1 MQSRTIR
8 EGSVGLLIILGVSLF
23 GLLILWLRGLQL
35 GSRTYNLEFE
45 FADAMGLE
53 AGSPVQ
59 FRGVEVGKVTE
70 VKPGANG
77 IVLKTKIDSAGLLI
91 PRNVLVEANQS
102 GFIGQAVVD
111 LTPQQPLPS
120 DAVANLGPFESNC
133 DPKLILCNGDRLP
146 GEVGVS
152 YDELV
157 RAAVRLAD
165 LLDDPTLIGNLNQ
178 TLKSVSTA
186 ATGLNQLSQDARVQL
201 AGVST
206 TTRSLTNTA
215 NQVSSF
221 ARTSE
226 RTVTRVGSE
235 LTQAS
240 DRVGNAADQVGTL
253 VVGNRGTLVTT
264 LDNLNQSSREL
275 RVVVRNL
282 APAVNRVTQG
292 ELIQNLETLS
302 ANAAQASANLRD
314 VSAEINSPTNLLVL
328 QQTLDAARVTFQNT
342 QKITTDLDEL
352 TGDPA
357 FRKNLRDL
365 VNGLS
370 GLVSSTQELDQ
381 HVQVA
386 RSAQFPE
393 PVTPIVLKSK
403 PTQPDQP
410 AKRN

>member
-1 MQSRTIR
+1 MR

-35 GSRTYNLEFE
+35 GSRAYNLEFE

-59 FRGVEVGKVTE
+59 FRGVEVGKVTA

-133 DPKLILCNGDRLP
+133 DPKLILCNGDRLS

-292 ELIQNLETLS
+292 ELIKNLETLS

-342 QKITTDLDEL
+342 QKITTDIDEL

-393 PVTPIVLKSK
+393 PVTPMVLKSQ

-410 AKRN
+410 ARRN

>member
-8 EGSVGLLIILGVSLF
+8 EGSVGLLIILGVGLF

-59 FRGVEVGKVTE
+59 FRGVEVGNVTE

-77 IVLKTKIDSAGLLI
+77 IVLKTKIDSAQLLI

-111 LTPQQPLPS
+111 LTPQQSLPS
-120 DAVANLGPFESNC
+120 DAVASLGPFESNC
-133 DPKLILCNGDRLP
+133 DPKLILCNGDRLQ
-146 GEVGVS
+146 GQVGIS

-178 TLKSVSTA
+178 TLKNVSTA
-186 ATGLNQLSQDARVQL
+186 ATGLNQLSKDARVQL

-226 RTVTRVGSE
+226 RTVTQVGTE
-235 LTQAS
+235 LTQTS

-253 VVGNRGTLVTT
+253 ATGSRGTLVTT

-342 QKITTDLDEL
+342 QKITSDLDEL

-365 VNGLS
+365 VNGL
-370 GLVSSTQELDQ
+370 GDLVSSTQKLDQ

-386 RSAQFPE
+386 RTDQFPE
-393 PVTPIVLKSK
+393 PVASMVLKS
-403 PTQPDQP
+403 PPNRQPQS
-410 AKRN
+410 AK

>member
-8 EGSVGLLIILGVSLF
+8 EGSVGLLIILGVGLF

-59 FRGVEVGKVTE
+59 FRGVEVGNVTE

-77 IVLKTKIDSAGLLI
+77 IVLKTKIDSAQLLI

-111 LTPQQPLPS
+111 LTPQQSLPS
-120 DAVANLGPFESNC
+120 DAVASLGPFESNC

-146 GEVGVS
+146 GQAGVS
-152 YDELV
+152 YEDLV
-157 RAAVRLAD
+157 RAAVRLSN

-178 TLKSVSTA
+178 TLKNVSTA
-186 ATGLNQLSQDARVQL
+186 ATGLNQLSKDARVQL

-226 RTVTRVGSE
+226 RTVTQVGTE

-342 QKITTDLDEL
+342 QKITSDLDEL

-365 VNGLS
+365 VNGL
-370 GLVSSTQELDQ
+370 GDLVSSTQELDQ

-386 RSAQFPE
+386 RTDQFPE
-393 PVTPIVLKSK
+393 PVAPMVIKS
-403 PTQPDQP
+403 QPNRQP
-410 AKRN
+410 QSAK